1 MSAVPILYVCHGDD
15 GGPRIHPCRRV
26 QEALNE
32 AGIEYEKVI
41 EPTATRSLSYARA
54 RGRS

>member
-1 MSAVPILYVCHGDD
+1 M
-15 GGPRIHPCRRV
+15 RRV

-41 EPTATRSLSYARA
+41 EPTATRSLSYTRA